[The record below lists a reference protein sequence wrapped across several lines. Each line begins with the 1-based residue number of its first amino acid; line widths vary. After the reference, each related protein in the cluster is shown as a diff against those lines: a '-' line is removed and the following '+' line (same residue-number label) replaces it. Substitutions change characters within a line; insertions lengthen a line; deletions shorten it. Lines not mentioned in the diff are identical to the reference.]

1 MITQINNIDGYI
13 PLMRSDHYSRRIRS
27 HYRAY
32 GGEYDFCRFF
42 LIKSDVQ
49 DIGLIVLFNSSMLM
63 SSFKDCSLD
72 EGQTAEVSM
81 FISVNKPLSIELE
94 NTYVPKLLESLD
106 EYTTDKRTQ
115 FRFTQNGVIPRLK
128 VDEVPSLTDVYKIL
142 ASSFPAIA
150 NSYELWLTDMSHRV
164 RRGLSQSFL
173 LGDYTT
179 ATIQYIVDRVAL
191 VGHVATVPEERGK
204 MHARQLLYWIGQRL
218 SADGLDVI
226 LFARPHRVSY
236 YNEIGFTPVGVDLVL
251 ERKNVKDE

>member
-1 MITQINNIDGYI
+1 MITQIQNIDEFI
-13 PLMRSDHYSRRIRS
+13 PLMRHDHYSRRIRS
-27 HYRAY
+27 HYQAY

-42 LIKSDVQ
+42 LIKNDNQSH
-49 DIGLIVLFNSSMLM
+49 GLRVLFNSSMLM
-63 SSFKDCSLD
+63 STFKDCTLD
-72 EGQTAEVSM
+72 EDETAELSM
-81 FISVNKPLSIELE
+81 FISVNKPLSVELE
-94 NTYVPKLLESLD
+94 KAYIPALLETLD
-106 EYTTDKRTQ
+106 DYKTDKRTQ
-115 FRFTQNGVIPRLK
+115 FRFSQKNDMPRLK

-164 RRGLSQSFL
+164 RRGLAQSFL

-191 VGHVATVPEERGK
+191 VGHVATVPKERGK

-218 SADGLDVI
+218 SADGLEVI

-236 YNEIGFTPVGVDLVL
+236 YNEIGFIPVGVDLVL